1 MISRWARL
9 LFGEP
14 ASPVWADEMLKGMVA
29 ASSMRD
35 TAVGLELYDGVF
47 CIGNEKFLERIW
59 QFGKCFFWEMLII
72 QMLTAMNYGFLKIS

>member
-1 MISRWARL
+1 
-9 LFGEP
+9 
-14 ASPVWADEMLKGMVA
+14 
-29 ASSMRD
+29 MRD